1 MFLGFPKDIYCF
13 LRNLKLALNLTDTV
27 KKKAATQAM
36 VGFFFV
42 DQTEYKSYWEHQT
55 STRFSIVPYG
65 VQLNRYTFGTY
76 VNPYEEGRA
85 SFFKIQN
92 RNILLK

>member
-1 MFLGFPKDIYCF
+1 MFMQFPKDIYCF
-13 LRNLKLALNLTDTV
+13 LRNLKLALNLTDTG
-27 KKKAATQAM
+27 KRKAATQAM

-42 DQTEYKSYWEHQT
+42 DQTENKYKRYSEHQT

-76 VNPYEEGRA
+76 VNPYEEGKA
-85 SFFKIQN
+85 
-92 RNILLK
+92 L